1 MQIGDGFY
9 QLPAFIFSLFNAG
22 LKSIAFFLP
31 SSDIIL
37 LLLIAFSLNVDIL
50 TQAAFIFE
58 MRSIL
63 DCQQF
68 CSTHLAH
75 PMFPFTALFQI
86 APFPITAFVVGPRKI
101 THPGPAKQDAG
112 LQ

>member
-1 MQIGDGFY
+1 MQVGDSLY
-9 QLPAFIFSLFNAG
+9 QLSAFIFGLFNAG
-22 LKSIAFFLP
+22 LKSITFFLP

-37 LLLIAFSLNVDIL
+37 FLLIAFSLDVDVL
-50 TQAAFIFE
+50 TQAAFFFE

-75 PMFPFTALFQI
+75 PMLPFTALFQI
-86 APFPITAFVVGPRKI
+86 APFPITAFVVGPREI
-101 THPGPAKQDAG
+101 THPGSAKQEVD